1 MKIAVNNF
9 RMLALAV
16 LTALLVQA
24 QPATAAAAG
33 AEVAREKSTGN
44 GAFPARVRP
53 VTGDRILNADNEPGN
68 WLTHGRTYSEQ
79 RFSPLDQIS
88 EKNVDQL
95 GLAWHY
101 DLDSNR
107 GLEATPLA
115 LDGVLYLTG
124 NWNVVYAVNGKTGEP
139 LWRFDPEVD
148 RSRAVHLCCDIVNR
162 GLAAWGDKLYVG
174 TLDGRLIAIDMA
186 TGEKIWDV
194 LTVDLAWPYSITG
207 APRVAN
213 GKVFIG
219 NGGAELGVRGYVTAY
234 DADTGEQIWRF
245 YTIPGDPSKPFESPA
260 LKMAAKTWPA
270 GEWWTMGGGGTAWDS
285 LVYEPELNLLYI
297 GVGNGGPWNQGIRAG
312 GKGDNLFLSS
322 IVAVDADTGKY
333 VWHYQTTPGDTW
345 DYTATQQIMLADLKI
360 DGTLRKVLMQ
370 APKNGF
376 FYVLDRK
383 TGELLSAEP
392 YVNVTWASHVDMKT
406 GRPVERPGVRY
417 YERGVPS
424 FQLPFAFG
432 AHDWPPM
439 SFSPQTGLVY
449 IPAMEVPMAYFPD
462 REFEYQRGFWNL
474 GALILDDPP
483 ALHDEKEAERFIRTI
498 FELEKDLTPETLQ
511 MMGGILAKLEDPDK
525 DITVADL
532 MQLQE
537 LLRKLVRA
545 RLVAW
550 DPVRQQEAWRVERVD
565 VWNSGTLATAGNLVF
580 QGTGSARFSAYA
592 ADTGKE
598 LWSSPS
604 THTGIIAGPITYAV
618 DGEQYV
624 AVLAGWGGGGPLTLG
639 QAANL
644 SGTNSWRRGNL
655 NRLLAFKLGGK
666 DRLPPL
672 PALRPVPEARP
683 SMAGLSAE
691 LIRSGENLYS
701 RNCAFCHG
709 EQVLGG
715 GATPDLRHLD
725 LVKYEPGQWYGI
737 VIGGTAAHKGMPN
750 FSGKLGVDDADAL
763 RAYVVK
769 RTNDEPAAARAMA
782 GGQMPGGT
790 AGTATSEQ

>member
-1 MKIAVNNF
+1 MKI
-9 RMLALAV
+9 LV
-16 LTALLVQA
+16 LVAGTALPGA
-24 QPATAAAAG
+24 QIAVAGADSANAAG
-33 AEVAREKSTGN
+33 AK
-44 GAFPARVRP
+44 PASAAAPVVGINP
-53 VTGDRILNADNEPGN
+53 VTAGRIINADREPGN

-79 RFSPLDQIS
+79 RYSPLNQINDQ
-88 EKNVDQL
+88 NVAGL

-115 LDGVLYLTG
+115 LDGILYLTG
-124 NWNVVYAVNGKTGEP
+124 NWNVVYAVHGKTGEL

-162 GLAAWGDKLYVG
+162 GVAAWGDKVYVG

-186 TGEKIWDV
+186 TGTKVWDV
-194 LTVDLAWPYSITG
+194 LTVDLDWPYSITG

-219 NGGAELGVRGYVTAY
+219 NGGAEMGVRGYVTAY
-234 DADTGEQIWRF
+234 DAETGAQVWRF

-260 LKMAAKTWPA
+260 MKMAAKTWPE

-285 LVYEPELNLLYI
+285 LVYEPEFNLLYI

-322 IVAVDADTGKY
+322 IVAVNADTGEY
-333 VWHYQTTPGDTW
+333 VWHYQTTPGDAW
-345 DYTATQQIMLADLKI
+345 DYTATQQIMLADLEI
-360 DGTLRKVLMQ
+360 DGKTRKVLMQ

-392 YVNVTWASHVDMKT
+392 YVNVTWATHIDMST
-406 GRPVERPGVRY
+406 GRPAERQGIRY

-483 ALHDEKEAERFIRTI
+483 SLQDEKEAERFIRTI
-498 FELEKDLTPETLQ
+498 FELEKNMTPQTLQ
-511 MMGGILAKLEDPDK
+511 TMATILAKLEDPAQSIDLG
-525 DITVADL
+525 DL
-532 MQLQE
+532 MAVQQI
-537 LLRKLVRA
+537 LRKLVRA

-550 DPVRQQEAWRVERVD
+550 DPVRQEEVWRVDRVD

-604 THTGIIAGPITYAV
+604 TQTGIIAGPITYTV

-639 QAANL
+639 QVANL

-655 NRLLAFKLGGK
+655 NRLVAFKLNGK
-666 DRLPPL
+666 DSLPPL
-672 PALRPVPEARP
+672 RPLRPVPEARP
-683 SMAGLSAE
+683 SMAGLSSA
-691 LIRSGENLYS
+691 LIRSGENLYA

-709 EQVLGG
+709 EQVMGG

-725 LVKYEPGQWYGI
+725 LVRYEPGQWYGI

-763 RAYVVK
+763 RAYIIK
-769 RTNDEPAAARAMA
+769 RTHDEPAAARAAA
-782 GGQMPGGT
+782 GGQVPAGMGG
-790 AGTATSEQ
+790 QR